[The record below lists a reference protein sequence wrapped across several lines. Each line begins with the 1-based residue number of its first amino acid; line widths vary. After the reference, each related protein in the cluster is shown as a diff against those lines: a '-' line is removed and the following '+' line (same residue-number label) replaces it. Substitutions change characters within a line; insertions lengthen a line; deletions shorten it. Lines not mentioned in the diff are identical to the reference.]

1 MRPYV
6 EDDLQEL
13 RAQPLSSF
21 FTKQYIMVH
30 SEIRNINIIWLKR
43 LIMVLCQI
51 GLMGSISILAH
62 KPMY

>member
-1 MRPYV
+1 MWRTH
-6 EDDLQEL
+6 LQEL

-21 FTKQYIMVH
+21 FVTKQYIMVH

-62 KPMY
+62 KPM

>member
-6 EDDLQEL
+6 DAFTRTKLNL
-13 RAQPLSSF
+13 LVLF
-21 FTKQYIMVH
+21 VTKQYIMVH